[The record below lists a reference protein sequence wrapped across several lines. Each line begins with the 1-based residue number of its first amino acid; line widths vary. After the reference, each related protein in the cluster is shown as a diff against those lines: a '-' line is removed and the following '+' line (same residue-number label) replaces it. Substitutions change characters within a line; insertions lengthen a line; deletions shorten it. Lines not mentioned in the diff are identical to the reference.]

1 MYYCTFHNAFGHIGK
16 FITFIPLGCFFLFIA
31 MYLLASTAD
40 NYLSPALE
48 TITTKFGLSDSLAGV
63 TFLAFGNGAP
73 DVFSAIAAATGGD
86 PDDGR
91 DATKS
96 LSVILGGT
104 FVITCIVTVLCSRVA
119 NLNDDDTGKPIR
131 KIRVTPKFFVRDVIF
146 CILATVYCLIIMLFV
161 NYFNIYSSI
170 GLLVLY
176 GVYVIMVVAQTKK
189 VDPEDR

>member
-1 MYYCTFHNAFGHIGK
+1 MFYCSFNSAFGKVGK
-16 FITFIPLGCFFLFIA
+16 YVTFIPLGCFFMFIA
-31 MYLLASTAD
+31 MYMLASTAD

-48 TITTKFGLSDSLAGV
+48 TITVKFGLSDSLAGV
-63 TFLAFGNGAP
+63 TLLAFGNGAP

-119 NLNDDDTGKPIR
+119 NLNDDPVNPVR

-146 CILATVYCLIIMLFV
+146 FLAACIYQLIILLFV
-161 NYFNIYSSI
+161 NYYNIYSAI
-170 GLLVLY
+170 GLLLLY
-176 GVYVIMVVAQTKK
+176 GVYVVMVVA
-189 VDPEDR
+189 